1 MPSVILPDDS
11 RVEFQDGATAA
22 DVAARLGSGLARAA
36 LAARVS
42 LDGGKTWQIQDL
54 RRPLPEHCHIQL
66 LTGGDDP
73 DALFVIRHSAAHV
86 MAEAIC
92 KLYPGTKLVYGP
104 PVEDG
109 FYYDIELDQP
119 ITPENFAAIEEE
131 MQRIIAEDRSFTRVE
146 MSRAAGLE
154 KVRREGNRYKVDNA
168 ERAEGDL
175 SFYVTGARVGQDFED
190 LCRGPHLPSTG
201 RIKAFKLTQVSG
213 AYYRGD
219 QNEQQLQRI
228 YGTAFADKK
237 ALAAYLER
245 LEEARK
251 RDHRKLGP
259 QLDLFHIQE
268 EAPGA
273 VFWHP
278 KGWTL
283 YQAVVRYIRDLLA
296 RHGYQEINTPQLVDK
311 SLWEKSGHW
320 DKFREN
326 MFSTETEARHFAIK
340 PMNCPC
346 HIQVFKQG
354 LRSYRDLPLR
364 LAEFGGC
371 HRNEPSGTLHGLMR
385 VRAFTQ
391 DDAHIFCTPA
401 QIGSEVAAFCDLVKT
416 TYTDFG
422 FQDIV
427 VNLSTRPENRVG
439 ADEVWDKAEAA
450 LHEALKSMAM
460 AYEVAPGEGAFYG
473 PKVDFKVRDCLGRL
487 WQLGTVQLDFSM
499 PGRLGARYVGEDNA
513 PHTPVMLHRAICG
526 SLERFLGILI
536 EHYAGA
542 FPLWLAPTQAAIV
555 TISEKSVD
563 YAHEVH
569 RRLVQG
575 GLRSQADVSS
585 ERIGPKKQ
593 KARDQKV
600 PYILVVGEQE
610 AARHAVNV
618 NNREGVTLGTVPVE
632 EFIKGCS
639 REIAS
644 KGREDAFAQPVN

>member
-22 DVAARLGSGLARAA
+22 DVAARLGSGLARVA

-119 ITPENFAAIEEE
+119 ISPENFAAIEEE
-131 MQRIIAEDRSFTRVE
+131 MQRIIAEDRPFTRVE